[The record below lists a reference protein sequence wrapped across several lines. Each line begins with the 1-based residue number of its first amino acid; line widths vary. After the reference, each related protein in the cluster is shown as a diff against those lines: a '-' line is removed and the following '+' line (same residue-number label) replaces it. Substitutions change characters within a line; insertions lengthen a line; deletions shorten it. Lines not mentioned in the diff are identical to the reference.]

1 LKRGQRNFSGA
12 LLSGHSM
19 IALNPIWPIGPRRA
33 TDGHADVGWRA
44 HIAEVKILLRECGT
58 NASVELRQPLP
69 DVMPLWQPRL
79 TALPQPGSL
88 TISRAA
94 ANLSLSVSS
103 RLGGADATSAG
114 AFSEGGDD
122 GRFWADPVIAFS
134 RSPKFCASRMLLDLL
149 LDKAG
154 EKQPPPGRP
163 RKRPPQSGTTSC
175 EKGGLFGGFGRLFMG
190 PPDLVLQQPAAWP
203 GAFPVA
209 HRPPGA
215 AVQRSRAIVSRCRVL
230 LHVVRCLT
238 DCAADSPQKPS
249 GDFFQPVEAFA

>member
-1 LKRGQRNFSGA
+1 
-12 LLSGHSM
+12 M
-19 IALNPIWPIGPRRA
+19 
-33 TDGHADVGWRA
+33 
-44 HIAEVKILLRECGT
+44 
-58 NASVELRQPLP
+58 
-69 DVMPLWQPRL
+69 
-79 TALPQPGSL
+79 

-163 RKRPPQSGTTSC
+163 RKRPPQSGTPAC

-190 PPDLVLQQPAAWP
+190 PPDLVLQQPARGRVHFQWRTGLPAP
-203 GAFPVA
+203 LFSVAAQLFLDVAFF
-209 HRPPGA
+209 
-215 AVQRSRAIVSRCRVL
+215 C
-230 LHVVRCLT
+230 HVVRCLT
-238 DCAADSPQKPS
+238 ICAARFFRKTV
-249 GDFFQPVEAFA
+249 GRFFQPVEAFA